1 MDPATSE
8 NAPEVAVSEAVPPQD
23 SETKEPEPPKTD
35 TEPETANSQE
45 PPPETKEPEQTTS
58 EPPTDPE
65 PEIAKCQA
73 IPPPVPD
80 AEESE
85 QPKTDP
91 EPVPEFE
98 ICYLPAPEPSP
109 PAPILLTD
117 DVSNTTNTEPEIA
130 VCQIYGPET
139 TQENNDESKPS
150 EDSNP
155 EVAGPETT
163 QENNESKPSEEP
175 KPEIAVC
182 QIFGPE
188 TTQENN
194 DESKPSDSEPVAIAC
209 PLEPPQENPGQSEP
223 SKEPE
228 PESKDPEETPL
239 SRLLS
244 LQNSN
249 GFWAPN
255 EKLASALGVSEGFNE
270 NRPEEADVPFWA
282 TVLAVL
288 SLYGSFTEQKEEWG
302 SQGEKAVSWLQSKN
316 EPALNDLVK
325 AGNELL
331 KTSVEV
337 AVFGL

>member
-1 MDPATSE
+1 MFMYRDDHFCKCKQRSVENLQCSVFCSQNCQTTCTFFFVFFVLLWFFSLLGRLDRLTTNMDPATSE
-8 NAPEVAVSEAVPPQD
+8 NAPE
-23 SETKEPEPPKTD
+23 
-35 TEPETANSQE
+35 TANSQE
-45 PPPETKEPEQTTS
+45 LPPVGKES
-58 EPPTDPE
+58 EPPTYPE
-65 PEIAKCQA
+65 PEIAECQA

-91 EPVPEFE
+91 EP
-98 ICYLPAPEPSP
+98 
-109 PAPILLTD
+109 
-117 DVSNTTNTEPEIA
+117 EIA
-130 VCQIYGPET
+130 VCPIYGPAT

-155 EVAGPETT
+155 DVAGPETT
-163 QENNESKPSEEP
+163 QENNDESKPSEEP
-175 KPEIAVC
+175 KPKIAVC
-182 QIFGPE
+182 PIFGPA

-209 PLEPPQENPGQSEP
+209 PLEPPLENPGQSEP

-244 LQNSN
+244 LQNSD

-288 SLYGSFTEQKEEWG
+288 SLHGSFTEQKEEWG